1 MLSLIPQSLGPALP
15 WLKPPGRRRSCI
27 ASVGRGWGGKPTHS
41 FMQQFMIEL
50 FASPKLPVRGR
61 TGWESAEIAF
71 QRRKQLMSP
80 HIRISEWLD

>member
-1 MLSLIPQSLGPALP
+1 MVLSSWVLP
-15 WLKPPGRRRSCI
+15 WRIPG
-27 ASVGRGWGGKPTHS
+27 GGDDILATHS

>member
-50 FASPKLPVRGR
+50 FASPKLPVRGH
-61 TGWESAEIAF
+61 TGWHSGSHLTF
-71 QRRKQLMSP
+71 FFGQVSRLVGS
-80 HIRISEWLD
+80 